1 MTHEYHNYQ
10 PGSLFLPYLHQIR
23 SVPHLTTKDDYM
35 YFLYQVN
42 THYYFFVRPPLSSP
56 TMMQNSEHHFYPNTM
71 TSSYPSDSSSESWN
85 IIPEPTE
92 NLYFEPSMKDETF
105 GCRPEICLKER
116 RNMETKVEFPIPIIK
131 KMVIDQEIGTLQDLL
146 DIVDKYPYSPDTEC
160 NIDLNA
166 LHHIKHELREI
177 NDMVGLTSFKDSLLD
192 QLLYFVQ
199 GLHINREHDFKH
211 LVIYGPPGSG
221 KTQTAKL
228 IGQMYANLGI
238 LKNKTFRKV
247 TRNDLVAGYLGQTA
261 IKTNKVIQESLG
273 GCLFIDEVYSL
284 GCGGGGGGDGGG
296 GECIDSYSKECV
308 DTLCEALSNHKD
320 DLMVIVA
327 GYEKDVKESFFG
339 MNPGLASRFI
349 WRFTVE
355 EYTSEELMRIFL
367 QKVQQNDWQMMEESD
382 ATLLKWFESHKKD
395 FVYFGRDMELLFTYT
410 KIAHSRRIYGKG
422 DECRKKLTTKDLD
435 QGYKHFLKNSDDRSH
450 SSKTHGLSESCFG
463 LYL

>member
-1 MTHEYHNYQ
+1 MTPQNQ
-10 PGSLFLPYLHQIR
+10 FLPYLNQIR
-23 SVPHLTTKDDYM
+23 WSSLSSAHHHDYL

-42 THYYFFVRPPLSSP
+42 THYQLSIQPYLSDHHRSECHYYPDTITDVSIITSPPPPLHPMQESDTNHAKEP
-56 TMMQNSEHHFYPNTM
+56 TTWMEPEMEPTTM
-71 TSSYPSDSSSESWN
+71 EPEME
-85 IIPEPTE
+85 IIPPV
-92 NLYFEPSMKDETF
+92 
-105 GCRPEICLKER
+105 
-116 RNMETKVEFPIPIIK
+116 TKK
-131 KMVIDQEIGTLQDLL
+131 LVIDQEIRTLHDLL
-146 DIVDKYPYSPDTEC
+146 DIVHTYPYSPDTEC
-160 NIDLNA
+160 NIDLKA
-166 LHHIKHELREI
+166 LHHIKHELQEI
-177 NDMVGLTSFKDSLLD
+177 DDMVGLTSLKESLLD

-199 GLHINREHDFKH
+199 GLHLNREHDFKH

-284 GCGGGGGGDGGG
+284 GCGGGGSAGEGGGG

-327 GYEKDVKESFFG
+327 GYEKDVKESFFS
-339 MNPGLASRFI
+339 MNSGLASRFI

-355 EYTSEELMRIFL
+355 EYTPNELMRIFL
-367 QKVQQNDWQMMEESD
+367 QKVQQNDWHMSEELD
-382 ATLLKWFESHKKD
+382 ATTTTTTTSLLKWFESHKTD

-422 DECRKKLTTKDLD
+422 HDCRKKLTMKDLN
-435 QGYKHFLKNSDDRSH
+435 QGYTLFLKNSDDRQRV
-450 SSKTHGLSESCFG
+450 SKNRGLSDSCFG